1 MRFVRTLALGL
12 MLLLL
17 STSAQAQGTPA
28 SNAFTF
34 QGHLRYNGM
43 PADVQLSATFR
54 LFPTL
59 NGTDDPVSDEITR
72 TFTPDSEG
80 RFSVLLDFGE
90 TFNGYR
96 IFNGDERY
104 MQIILLDPPGGL
116 EEDIPLSPRARLAAT
131 PMAAYALNARIT
143 PLAEI
148 TDNHLVSTDELGSL
162 SLNLDDDDLG
172 LTIRPSGGSGALF
185 SYTGIQA
192 TDSFDISSSEGG
204 VSLVA
209 NMGDA
214 DLVSTQ
220 GDIDISAAQG
230 NISMLSDAEFSLVT
244 NNSTMKTDP
253 GGYTLNALNIDLE
266 SDASTNINAG
276 ASVSINA
283 AATLTLSSAFTTI
296 NGNQFDGV
304 NAIFNDNILATAN
317 ALKPGGGPWGVLS
330 DARHKKNITPLHGSL
345 DTLLALRPV
354 QYEYNNPKERLYV
367 AGVQTGFVAQEV
379 QMILPDW
386 VDESPDGTLI
396 LTPRGFEAMVVDAMQ
411 ELQHLHNE
419 QVEALQAENDEL
431 RARLDRLESIM
442 LKMQSAP

>member
-1 MRFVRTLALGL
+1 MGFVRTLALGL

-172 LTIRPSGGSGALF
+172 LTIRPSGGRL
-185 SYTGIQA
+185 IQ
-192 TDSFDISSSEGG
+192 
-204 VSLVA
+204 LHR
-209 NMGDA
+209 
-214 DLVSTQ
+214 
-220 GDIDISAAQG
+220 
-230 NISMLSDAEFSLVT
+230 
-244 NNSTMKTDP
+244 DP
-253 GGYTLNALNIDLE
+253 GHGFIRHQLIRGWRVARRKHGRCRPRQH
-266 SDASTNINAG
+266 AG
-276 ASVSINA
+276 
-283 AATLTLSSAFTTI
+283 
-296 NGNQFDGV
+296 
-304 NAIFNDNILATAN
+304 
-317 ALKPGGGPWGVLS
+317 
-330 DARHKKNITPLHGSL
+330 RHRHQC
-345 DTLLALRPV
+345 RPREH
-354 QYEYNNPKERLYV
+354 QH
-367 AGVQTGFVAQEV
+367 AQ
-379 QMILPDW
+379 
-386 VDESPDGTLI
+386 
-396 LTPRGFEAMVVDAMQ
+396 
-411 ELQHLHNE
+411 
-419 QVEALQAENDEL
+419 
-431 RARLDRLESIM
+431 
-442 LKMQSAP
+442 